1 MVRRSQPTMGGYCAM
16 TKMVQSFLRDESGAT
31 AIEYA
36 LIASIISISI
46 AAAATLLRGDLQGAY
61 QKAADGLKNATN

>member
-1 MVRRSQPTMGGYCAM
+1 MSKPQLKAFC
-16 TKMVQSFLRDESGAT
+16 LDESGAT

-46 AAAATLLRGDLQGAY
+46 AAAATLLRGELQNAY
-61 QKAADGLKNATN
+61 QSAATGLKNATN